1 MVGLI
6 CFVLQPSSQTVNR
19 QIRVL
24 GHKCLWFLVKS
35 FEASMVLTTVLLVAQ
50 IATVVIPIT
59 HEAVTET
66 LARVAVKQVP
76 TAVCGQGK

>member
-1 MVGLI
+1 ML
-6 CFVLQPSSQTVNR
+6 
-19 QIRVL
+19 
-24 GHKCLWFLVKS
+24 
-35 FEASMVLTTVLLVAQ
+35 LTTVLLVAQ
-50 IATVVIPIT
+50 ITTVVIPIT